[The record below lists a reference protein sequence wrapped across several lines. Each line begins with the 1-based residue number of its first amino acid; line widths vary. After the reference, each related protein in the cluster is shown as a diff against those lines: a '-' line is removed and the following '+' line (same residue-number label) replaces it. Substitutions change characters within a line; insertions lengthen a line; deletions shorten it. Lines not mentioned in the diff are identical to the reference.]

1 VAEERAAEASRR
13 GRNQRSAPEVA
24 VRASSPLAVAAANE
38 YAYVARDVRRVAMVG
53 GTLVV
58 LLLALW
64 VAVQV
69 TGVSI

>member
-1 VAEERAAEASRR
+1 
-13 GRNQRSAPEVA
+13 
-24 VRASSPLAVAAANE
+24 VAAANE

-69 TGVSI
+69 TGVTL